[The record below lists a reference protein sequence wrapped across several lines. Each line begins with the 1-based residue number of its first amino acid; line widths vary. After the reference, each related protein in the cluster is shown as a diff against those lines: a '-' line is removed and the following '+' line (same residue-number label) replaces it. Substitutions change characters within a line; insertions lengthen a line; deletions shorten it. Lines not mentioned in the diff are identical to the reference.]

1 MKRGDLH
8 LMRQLG
14 ICFTVVLLTFLISAC
29 RDMGTNPFAVQQAPP
44 PPPQV
49 DTVSFSRDILPVL
62 ENYGCTSCHG
72 GTAGLTVGTVA
83 GLLAGGLHGP
93 AIVPGDAASSNI
105 VKKISP
111 NAPFGDRMP
120 QGGPYLDA
128 ATIRLFVNWINQGAK
143 NN

>member
-1 MKRGDLH
+1 MRWPLGCIAV
-8 LMRQLG
+8 LM
-14 ICFTVVLLTFLISAC
+14 VSLLLNAC
-29 RDMGTNPFAVQQAPP
+29 RDMGTGPYATEQPP
-44 PPPQV
+44 PPPPV
-49 DTVSFSRDILPVL
+49 DTVSFSTNVLPIL
-62 ENYGCTSCHG
+62 ERYGCTSCHG

-111 NAPFGDRMP
+111 NPPFGARMP

-128 ATIRLFVNWINQGAK
+128 ATIQTIANWINQGAK